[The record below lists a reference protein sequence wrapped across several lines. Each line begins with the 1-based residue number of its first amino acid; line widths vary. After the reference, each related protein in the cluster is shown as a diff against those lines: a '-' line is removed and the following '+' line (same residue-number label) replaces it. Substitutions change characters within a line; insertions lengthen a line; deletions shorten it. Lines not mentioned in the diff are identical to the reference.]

1 MIYNSTILKNEYK
14 KNISNSEGLNILRF
28 IQMAIAFIVIAWLN
42 EGVFTY
48 VVPYIPNYIRWGL
61 FLAWFCLALTSN
73 KKFAK
78 ILCIQCWPLLL
89 FYFYMLFISFIIEK
103 DLVLYIKSI
112 SFLIMIYSIFLYYF
126 DGMYRRFQKF
136 LCIFLLLDCVVV
148 AINTYLQLQVNPM
161 LARYLSTAAE
171 TRVRLLGTVAY
182 HGVGSYGYFYSLV
195 SIILLLGFLFLNYP
209 KKKFLGLLLIFAF
222 TVLLV
227 QAAFTIAILFT
238 FIFLI
243 LLIIIRYKNKYT
255 FVAVALLGILMLLI
269 FQGTFASMFFKQIAD
284 IEVIPYEVS
293 IKFSELALF
302 FSGNDI
308 SGTDVD
314 ARRSLY
320 LQSVDGFINNILTG
334 TVLTDSNKY
343 SPGGHSTWF
352 DLLATF
358 GLFSI
363 PFFIFLFKAY
373 KYCKI
378 RVPLTFRP
386 FFKVYWLYYVCLGF
400 VNPLLYASIYT
411 IWFLFLPLFIS
422 SFFEISEKSA
432 I

>member
-1 MIYNSTILKNEYK
+1 MIYNPTILKNEYK
-14 KNISNSEGLNILRF
+14 KNVSNSGGLNILRF

-78 ILCIQCWPLLL
+78 IFCIQCWPLLL
-89 FYFYMLFISFIIEK
+89 FYFYMLFISFVIEK
-103 DLVLYIKSI
+103 DLVLDIKSI
-112 SFLIMIYSIFLYYF
+112 SFLIMVYSIFLYYF
-126 DGMYRRFQKF
+126 NGTYRRFQKF
-136 LCIFLLLDCVVV
+136 LCIFLFLDCVVV
-148 AINTYLQLQVNPM
+148 AINTYLHLQVIPM
-161 LARYLSTAAE
+161 LSRDLSME
-171 TRVRLLGTVAY
+171 SKYIERLYGTVAF

-195 SIILLLGFLFLNYP
+195 AIILLLGFLFLNYP

-222 TVLLV
+222 TFLVV

-243 LLIIIRYKNKYT
+243 LQVVIRYTNKYIFIVIT
-255 FVAVALLGILMLLI
+255 ILGIMIFLI
-269 FQGTFASMFFKQIAD
+269 FPGIFTSMFKQLAD
-284 IEVIPYEVS
+284 IEVIPYQVS
-293 IKFSELALF
+293 ERFDTLALF

-314 ARRSLY
+314 ARLSRY
-320 LQSVDGFINNILTG
+320 LQSVDVFINNILTG
-334 TVLTDSNKY
+334 TVLTGSNKY
-343 SPGGHSTWF
+343 SKGGHSTWF

-373 KYCKI
+373 KYCI
-378 RVPLTFRP
+378 ERVPVMFRT

-400 VNPLLYASIYT
+400 VNILLFSSIYT
-411 IWFLFLPLFIS
+411 IWFLFLPFFIS